1 MINHG
6 SARAI
11 VPYGGRPLSTFC
23 DGSLRRWGRLT
34 AICAIVLASACRL
47 EEIPDSLAAERSAT
61 ADTLEAIVR
70 HAYDF
75 SQPNLVPRLLEL
87 YPEPGRLISASAG
100 GIITKPDSIRM
111 GLQAFWDNVGQNMRE
126 PATVWDQMYVDIL
139 GTRAAVVTGT
149 YRVPHR
155 TPTGAPHEIG
165 GAVTLVFQR
174 QGSRWVV
181 VHEHL
186 SDLPAR

>member
-1 MINHG
+1 MSSFG
-6 SARAI
+6 DGQ
-11 VPYGGRPLSTFC
+11 VP
-23 DGSLRRWGRLT
+23 RWRLMVVIL
-34 AICAIVLASACRL
+34 AVVVASACRL
-47 EEIPDSLAAERSAT
+47 EEIPDSLAAERDAT
-61 ADTLEAIVR
+61 ADSLEAIVR
-70 HAYDF
+70 QAYDF
-75 SQPNLVPRLLEL
+75 AQPNLVPRLLDL
-87 YPEPGRLISASAG
+87 YPEPGRLVSASAG
-100 GIITKPDSIRM
+100 GIITQPDSIRM
-111 GLQAFWDNVGQNMRE
+111 GLQAFWENVGQNMQE
-126 PATVWDQMYVDIL
+126 PTTVWDQMYVDIL
-139 GTRAAVVTGT
+139 GSRAAVVTGT